1 MTSAPVD
8 LQDAAHDVDRGVVA
22 VEQRGGGD
30 ETHLVLRL
38 VRGQLLGNG
47 KIGHGASLS
56 GRWKVSCIMV
66 GRFTLPAIAANDDN
80 RANSAKMLELLR
92 STSKIGQKCRV
103 APTPTSPDRTQATVA
118 MGFVTGMLAGL
129 QRRHID
135 PAPLLA
141 ATGIDIADTASRIP
155 VERYAALY
163 NLLNRELDD
172 EGFGLFA
179 QPMRVGSFE
188 FLCRGCLSAP
198 TLAEALTRATRFLRV
213 VLPDLAVSVRRS
225 HGRAELVIAETRK
238 LAEDT
243 DDPGRV
249 FAFEWLLRLLHG
261 LSCWLAGRGIGLDS
275 VIFPYRR
282 PAHSADYA
290 LIFTEDS
297 RFAPTV
303 PGGIGTLVASFNAN
317 LLDLPIRRDEA
328 ALTAFLDGAPGKI
341 TTLYRR
347 DREMVIRVRDLLRAA
362 LPDTPGLDDIAGTPA
377 PVATHHPPPPGRRRL
392 QLSRHQGCPA
402 PRHGAG
408 PTRPRPATP
417 SPRSPPIS
425 ATPTPRLSIALS
437 SSGPAW
443 RRFTIA
449 GTGQARRR
457 LLQLGKTGARL
468 SFPAEMRYALH
479 LGNQVQMECFDCHEQ
494 DE

>member
-1 MTSAPVD
+1 
-8 LQDAAHDVDRGVVA
+8 
-22 VEQRGGGD
+22 
-30 ETHLVLRL
+30 
-38 VRGQLLGNG
+38 
-47 KIGHGASLS
+47 
-56 GRWKVSCIMV
+56 
-66 GRFTLPAIAANDDN
+66 
-80 RANSAKMLELLR
+80 
-92 STSKIGQKCRV
+92 
-103 APTPTSPDRTQATVA
+103 
-118 MGFVTGMLAGL
+118 MGFVSGMLAGL

-163 NLLNRELDD
+163 NLLNREFDD

-198 TLAEALTRATRFLRV
+198 TLAEALTRASRFLHI

-225 HGRAELVIAETRK
+225 HGHAELVIAETRK

-243 DDPGRV
+243 DDPGRI

-261 LSCWLAGRGIGLDS
+261 LACWLAGRGISLDS

-282 PAHSADYA
+282 PAHAADYA

-303 PGGIGTLVASFNAN
+303 PGGVGTLVASFNAN

-341 TTLYRR
+341 TMLYRR
-347 DREMVIRVRDLLRAA
+347 DREMVIRVRDLLREA
-362 LPDTPGLDDIAGTPA
+362 LPDSPGLGDVAARLHLSPRTVHRRLEDEGSSFRIIKEALRRDMALARLAKTSDPIAQVAADLGYADTSAFYRAFVAWTGMA
-377 PVATHHPPPPGRRRL
+377 PVHYRR
-392 QLSRHQGCPA
+392 HWA
-402 PRHGAG
+402 AK
-408 PTRPRPATP
+408 A
-417 SPRSPPIS
+417 
-425 ATPTPRLSIALS
+425 
-437 SSGPAW
+437 
-443 RRFTIA
+443 
-449 GTGQARRR
+449 
-457 LLQLGKTGARL
+457 
-468 SFPAEMRYALH
+468 
-479 LGNQVQMECFDCHEQ
+479 
-494 DE
+494 